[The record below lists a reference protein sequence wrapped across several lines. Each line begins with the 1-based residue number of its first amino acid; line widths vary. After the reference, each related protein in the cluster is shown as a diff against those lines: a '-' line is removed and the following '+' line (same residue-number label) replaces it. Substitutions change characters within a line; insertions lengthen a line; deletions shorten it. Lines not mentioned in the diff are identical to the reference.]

1 MAMGPVRPLMIVLA
15 FVEALQAIA
24 IMLELWFGAIEG
36 GGDDLPHLGH
46 AAAAGDHR
54 RAGAGP
60 QSLCR
65 RGGATAHRGALACAA
80 MALVWGY
87 DLNFYTIAYL
97 ANWVPDN
104 LVAIRALTQII
115 ATVLLAFGA
124 ARAQSSLRFSPSRT
138 IAFQSL
144 SLLVIGGYMIVMV
157 APRNLWRGW
166 AATPRSWHSLGL
178 PWPSRCWCW
187 P

>member
-1 MAMGPVRPLMIVLA
+1 MIVLA

-65 RGGATAHRGALACAA
+65 RGGATAHRGALGLRGNGAGLGLRPQLLHYRLPGELGAGQSRGDPGA
-80 MALVWGY
+80 
-87 DLNFYTIAYL
+87 D
-97 ANWVPDN
+97 PDH
-104 LVAIRALTQII
+104 R
-115 ATVLLAFGA
+115 TVLLAFGRRVRNPRCA
-124 ARAQSSLRFSPSRT
+124 FRLRARSPSSR
-138 IAFQSL
+138 
-144 SLLVIGGYMIVMV
+144 
-157 APRNLWRGW
+157 
-166 AATPRSWHSLGL
+166 
-178 PWPSRCWCW
+178 SRCW
-187 P
+187 